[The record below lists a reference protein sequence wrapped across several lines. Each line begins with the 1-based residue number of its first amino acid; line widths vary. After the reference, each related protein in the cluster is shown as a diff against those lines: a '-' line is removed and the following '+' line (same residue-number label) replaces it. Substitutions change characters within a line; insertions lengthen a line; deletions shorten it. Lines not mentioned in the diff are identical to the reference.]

1 MNQKNA
7 DLPAFPIMP
16 FKNDFGQMILITG
29 LTKHEYVA
37 LQILKAQISDFVDP
51 EEEDFLI
58 REAFRLAAKFLEFDK
73 DEGKRESELIMPV

>member
-1 MNQKNA
+1 MQQKNA

-16 FKNDFGQMILITG
+16 FKNDFGQMIFLTG

-37 LQILKAQISDFVDP
+37 LQILKSLISEFIDP

-58 REAFRLAAKFLEFDK
+58 KESFRVAAKFLDYVQ
-73 DEGKRESELIMPV
+73 DEGQKESDIIMPV